1 MLFKFKKKVK
11 VEGHGTYEIEIT
23 NLVNPQTQTRKSIL
37 PSVLDVS
44 TQNAFK
50 ATKCKRQIE
59 QQVALNPPSS
69 TNLRTRLKHV
79 QNDPYAGLPYSRQQ
93 CQAVEEL
100 GRLLKRKM
108 MQNFNKLKLESVTYK
123 REREEKKHLKI
134 IQIENIIKRKLLLN
148 KMQALQSIK
157 NYSHSNSM
165 SSD

>member
-1 MLFKFKKKVK
+1 M
-11 VEGHGTYEIEIT
+11 
-23 NLVNPQTQTRKSIL
+23 
-37 PSVLDVS
+37 
-44 TQNAFK
+44 
-50 ATKCKRQIE
+50 
-59 QQVALNPPSS
+59 
-69 TNLRTRLKHV
+69 

-148 KMQALQSIK
+148 KMQAL
-157 NYSHSNSM
+157 
-165 SSD
+165 